1 MAEPSKP
8 NFRPQ
13 EEEEALLR
21 SRALIAQRL
30 AEIVS
35 WPATRIAPHERQLAG
50 DILIG
55 LLRTASVELRR
66 RCAERM
72 APIVDAPKVVLR
84 YLARDELDVARPL
97 LDESPALDDADL
109 IATIRASTPAH
120 WAVIAQ
126 RRNLA
131 ETVTE
136 TLIQTG
142 DIPAIIHLLR
152 NQFSRLSAPGVDHIV
167 SLSRQHRELVGPLLK
182 REEVKPA
189 QGLTVFWW
197 ADADARVSI
206 LRRFAVDRSVLLQEV
221 ADLFTMA
228 AQENWTD
235 VPARQ
240 ALQFIE
246 RRQRNRAAAVRS
258 EYQSLEN
265 AVIAIKEKGVTREL
279 IIEIA
284 TLCGVKP
291 VAGARIL
298 GDIGGEPIAIL
309 AKAVGLKRDF
319 LVTLW
324 EGLKRPTDTKDP
336 KSTLS
341 RTLYVF
347 DTLATAKAQTV
358 VRYWNWSLTSDA
370 PAGVANMDP
379 TQGDME
385 FAPARRAA
393 SLVLGWRPT

>member
-1 MAEPSKP
+1 MPEPFQKLES
-8 NFRPQ
+8 
-13 EEEEALLR
+13 EEEALLR
-21 SRALIAQRL
+21 ARAMVAQRL
-30 AEIVS
+30 ADIVA

-55 LLRTASVELRR
+55 LLRTASKELRKK
-66 RCAERM
+66 CAERM
-72 APIVDAPKVVLR
+72 TPIVDAPKVVLR

-97 LDESPALDDADL
+97 LEESAGLDDADL
-109 IATIRASTPAH
+109 IATIRAATPAH

-126 RRNLA
+126 RRGLT
-131 ETVTE
+131 ETVSE
-136 TLIQTG
+136 ALVQTN
-142 DIPAIIHLLR
+142 DPTVIVNLLR
-152 NQFSRLSAPGVDHIV
+152 NQFSKLSAPAVDHV
-167 SLSRQHRELVGPLLK
+167 VAVSRQHRQLANYLLT

-189 QGLTVFWW
+189 QGLTLFWW
-197 ADADARVSI
+197 ADADARVHI

-221 ADLFTMA
+221 SDLFALA
-228 AQENWTD
+228 ASENWQD
-235 VPARQ
+235 LPARQ

-246 RRQRNRAAAVRS
+246 RRQRNRAAAVKS

-265 AVIAIKEKGVTREL
+265 AIIAINEKGVSREL
-279 IIEIA
+279 ILEIA

-298 GDIGGEPIAIL
+298 GDIGGEPIAVL

-319 LVTLW
+319 LLALW
-324 EGLKRPTDTKDP
+324 RGLKRPDDTKDP

-341 RTLYVF
+341 RTLFVY

-358 VRYWNWSLTSDA
+358 LRYWNWSLTSDA
-370 PAGVANMDP
+370 PAGVAQMDP
-379 TQGDME
+379 NQAEME

-393 SLVLGWRPT
+393 SLVLGWRPGT